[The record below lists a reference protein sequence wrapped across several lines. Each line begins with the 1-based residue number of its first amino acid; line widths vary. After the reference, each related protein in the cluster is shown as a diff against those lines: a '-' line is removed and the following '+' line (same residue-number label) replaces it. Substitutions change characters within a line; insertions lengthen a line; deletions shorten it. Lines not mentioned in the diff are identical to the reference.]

1 MKLTIFGLSITS
13 SWGNGHATTYR
24 ALCEALARRGHQ
36 IVFFE
41 RNQEWY
47 ESNRDLPEPPYCDVR
62 IYESWDD
69 IRPAVCAALRD
80 SDAAMVGSYFPDGI
94 AALDEIVAS
103 NVPVKAFYDID
114 TPITVSGLRRQD
126 RENGPGP
133 GESPYVL
140 RRHLAELDV
149 YFSFTGGPML
159 HELEQELGAAY
170 AVPLYCSVDP
180 DKHRELAPR
189 AEF

>member
-13 SWGNGHATTYR
+13 SWGNGHATTFR
-24 ALCEALARRGHQ
+24 ALCQALKRRGHE

-47 ESNRDLPEPPYCDVR
+47 QSNRDLPEPPYCEVR

-69 IRPAVCAALRD
+69 IVPRVRTALRD
-80 SDAAMVGSYFPDGI
+80 SDVAIVGSYFPDGI
-94 AALDEIVAS
+94 AALDEVVSS

-114 TPITVSGLRRQD
+114 TPITVSRLRQQD
-126 RENGPGP
+126 AG
-133 GESPYVL
+133 SDYL
-140 RRHLAELDV
+140 LKRHLPVLDV

-159 HELEQELGAAY
+159 RELEENLGVAF

-180 DKHRELAPR
+180 DRHHELAPS
-189 AEF
+189 AEFECDL